1 MVMKKNYTSKTQ
13 AYKLQ
18 PGSYIVGKWHKK
30 TYRIL
35 KALGQGA
42 TGTVYLAESNH
53 RFVALKVGEDNMAIA
68 AEVNVLKH
76 FSKVQGQVLGP
87 SLLDVDDMQLFGKT
101 ISFYAMEY
109 LKGKDL
115 LTFIRERGHEWVA
128 IFIVQLLGDL
138 DRLHRV
144 GWVFGDLKPD
154 NLMIVG
160 PPPRVRWFDVGGT
173 TLFGRSIK
181 EFTEF
186 YDRGYW
192 GLGTRKA
199 EPSYDLFAV
208 AMIMV
213 NCYYPR
219 RFDKKN
225 DERPIQQLKQAIG
238 QQDGLRPFRHVLL
251 QALQGKYKDAQMMR
265 KDMMDVISKQSSYE
279 KQSVEKRVVKQQ
291 QRRRARTKRKASYL
305 VEIFLISTFLLLIYV
320 LYLYGQLL

>member
-13 AYKLQ
+13 AYKLR
-18 PGSYIVGKWHKK
+18 PGSEIVGKWHKK
-30 TYRIL
+30 TYRII
-35 KALGQGA
+35 KGLGQGA
-42 TGTVYLAESNH
+42 TGTVYLAESNNQ
-53 RFVALKVGEDNMAIA
+53 FVALKVGEDNLSIA

-87 SLLDVDDMQLFGKT
+87 SLLDVDDIEWLGKT
-101 ISFYAMEY
+101 VSFYAMEY
-109 LKGKDL
+109 LQGKDL
-115 LTFIRERGHEWVA
+115 LTFVHERGLEWVG

-138 DRLHRV
+138 DRLHRA

-213 NCYYPR
+213 NCYYPK

-225 DERPIQQLKQAIG
+225 NERPIQQLKMAIDE
-238 QQDGLRPFRHVLL
+238 QQGLRPFRQVLL
-251 QALQGKYKDAQMMR
+251 HALQGKYNDAQAMR
-265 KDMMDVISKQSSYE
+265 KEMMTIISRQSRYAE
-279 KQSVEKRVVKQQ
+279 QTKRKTVAKPQQ
-291 QRRRARTKRKASYL
+291 QRRMKKKKKSSYL
-305 VEIFLISTFLLLIYV
+305 VEIFLILTFLLLLYV

>member
-1 MVMKKNYTSKTQ
+1 MVMKKSYTSKTQ

-18 PGSYIVGKWHKK
+18 PGSQIVGKWHKK

-35 KALGQGA
+35 KELGQGA
-42 TGTVYLAESNH
+42 TGIVYLAETNNQ
-53 RFVALKVGEDNMAIA
+53 FVALKVGEDNMAIA

-87 SLLDVDDMQLFGKT
+87 SLLDVDDMQWIGKT
-101 ISFYAMEY
+101 VSFYAMEY
-109 LKGKDL
+109 LQGKDL
-115 LTFIRERGHEWVA
+115 LTFVRDRGQEWIG

-208 AMIMV
+208 AMIMI
-213 NCYYPR
+213 NCFYPK
-219 RFDKKN
+219 RFDKKS
-225 DERPIQQLKQAIG
+225 DERPIQQLKQAIEKEE
-238 QQDGLRPFRHVLL
+238 GLRPFRMVLL
-251 QALQGKYKDAQMMR
+251 YALQGKYKDAQAMR
-265 KDMMDVISKQSSYE
+265 KDVMDVISRQSSYE
-279 KQSVEKRVVKQQ
+279 KQPVEKKVVNQKQ
-291 QRRRARTKRKASYL
+291 QRRVRPKKKSSYL
-305 VEIFLISTFLLLIYV
+305 VEILLISTFLLLIYV